1 MDENNA
7 PQDPQG
13 ESIKPENVVSLN
25 DDGALNDTN
34 DLKFQNR
41 LDLSELQQSVEKI
54 KQEVGKVIVG
64 QKDMVDMLIAS
75 LLAKGNHYRKT
86 FS

>member
-1 MDENNA
+1 MDEKNA
-7 PQDPQG
+7 PQAPQD
-13 ESIKPENVVSLN
+13 EPLKPKDVVSSI
-25 DDGALNDTN
+25 DDSALKDTD

-64 QKDMVDMLIAS
+64 QKDMVDM
-75 LLAKGNHYRKT
+75 
-86 FS
+86 